1 MKYYGK
7 RGKTSQGNQK
17 KEEAENQKKNLIF
30 LIKQLRLKWNGG
42 KNRCVKELEFRTQ

>member
-1 MKYYGK
+1 MVKGGK
-7 RGKTSQGNQK
+7 RVRATK
-17 KEEAENQKKNLIF
+17 KKKKQRTKKKNLIF